1 MGHCTAHCCIRQF
14 RPTPSAG
21 NYSLHWPCCMN
32 DLFSFPLGFTTLCS
46 SFKTFLYKIVFW
58 LECACQ
64 GFGEPHNTRW
74 YIQGKDSLSCP
85 LGTVPKPVLT
95 VQSTCPGC
103 PKGMP
108 TNSPAMLGRSP
119 DTSQICAHQ
128 TPRGH
133 QISAQA
139 SLLPVSSG
147 PGECYSHTQKCGRG
161 LSNSHCCC
169 ALSQQSSSPLEIN
182 RVPRHEEKWLFCV
195 LRPCLLANPL
205 GLGLLPSTLKPG

>member
-1 MGHCTAHCCIRQF
+1 MRYLPFFTFRFWNPVRHLQCLWATALPIAVLDSSDPHLQLGTLLFIGLAEWMIYSHSLLASPHCVVLLKPFYIK
-14 RPTPSAG
+14 
-21 NYSLHWPCCMN
+21 L
-32 DLFSFPLGFTTLCS
+32 
-46 SFKTFLYKIVFW
+46 VFW

-108 TNSPAMLGRSP
+108 TSSPAMLGRSP

-139 SLLPVSSG
+139 SLPPVSSG
-147 PGECYSHTQKCGRG
+147 PEECYPHTQKCGRG

-169 ALSQQSSSPLEIN
+169 ALS
-182 RVPRHEEKWLFCV
+182 
-195 LRPCLLANPL
+195 
-205 GLGLLPSTLKPG
+205 